1 MLSEFLSF
9 ISLQI
14 MNRTVEKELF
24 FCSFT
29 YVSYYENYFW
39 YMRNIN
45 IK

>member
-1 MLSEFLSF
+1 MLSESLSSK
-9 ISLQI
+9 SLQ
-14 MNRTVEKELF
+14 TVNSTIDKELF
-24 FCSFT
+24 FCSLT